1 MEGFD
6 LYKDIAQ
13 RTGGDIYIG
22 VVGPVRTGKST
33 FIKRF
38 MDLLVLP
45 NIENEFVKTRAV
57 DELPQ
62 SGSGRTIM
70 TTQPKFVPNEAVRL
84 RLPNR
89 AELSVR
95 LVDCVGY
102 LAQGVLGHLENEA
115 PRMVRTPWSQEE
127 IPFEQAAELGTRK
140 VIAEHSTIG
149 IVVTTDGSITGMPRS
164 AYTEAEE
171 RVINE
176 LKDLGKPFTV
186 VLNSTD
192 LYSMDT
198 QRLIMQLEEK
208 YSVPVVGM
216 DVLNMT
222 QDDLSGLLE
231 RVLYEFPLR
240 CIEIE
245 LPRWVQAL
253 PRDHEIVTGL
263 LEALAGAQKQEK
275 MRDYPLLLDAFDA
288 MEDTVKSFD
297 VVKVLP
303 GEGKICYELTVVPEL
318 FYRVLGQ
325 ECGCEIKGDF
335 HLISIIR
342 DLIQAKR
349 EYDRIAPALE
359 AAQSTGYGVV
369 MPSMEDMVLEE
380 PEMVKQGG
388 RYGVKLKASAPSLHL
403 IRVDIKTEVSPIV
416 GSEQQSEEMVKYMLS
431 GFESDTSKIWESNLF
446 GKSLHE
452 LVQEG
457 LSGKLVRMP
466 AEAQR
471 KMQLT
476 IERIVNEGGGGLI
489 CILL

>member
-45 NIENEFVKTRAV
+45 NIQNEFEKNRAI

-84 RLPNR
+84 ELDDKT
-89 AELSVR
+89 ELSVR

-102 LAQGVLGHLENEA
+102 LAQGVIGHLEDDA
-115 PRMVRTPWSQEE
+115 PRMVRTPWSQED
-127 IPFEQAAELGTRK
+127 IPFEQAAEIGTRK
-140 VIAEHSTIG
+140 VITEHSTIG
-149 IVVTTDGSITGMPRS
+149 LVVTTDGSVTGMPRS
-164 AYTEAEE
+164 AYVESEE
-171 RVINE
+171 RVVRE
-176 LKDLGKPFTV
+176 LKELGKPFTV
-186 VLNSTD
+186 VVNTTD
-192 LYSMDT
+192 LYSMST
-198 QRLIMQLEEK
+198 QRLVMELEEK
-208 YSVPVVGM
+208 YGVPVIGM

-222 QDDLSGLLE
+222 AEDLSSILE

-240 CIEIE
+240 MIKID
-245 LPRWVQAL
+245 LPSWMQAL
-253 PRDHEIVTGL
+253 PNEHPLVKSILG
-263 LEALAGAQKQEK
+263 ALAEAPKQSK
-275 MRDYPLLLDAFDA
+275 MRDYPLLMDAFDDLPQVTA
-288 MEDTVKSFD
+288 FD
-297 VVKVLP
+297 VVQVLP
-303 GEGKICYELTVVPEL
+303 GQGCICYELSLEKDL
-318 FYRVLGQ
+318 FYQILGEQ
-325 ECGCEIKGDF
+325 CGCQINNDF
-335 HLISIIR
+335 QLMSLMR
-342 DLIQAKR
+342 SLAVAKV
-349 EYDRIAPALE
+349 EYDRIAPALSS
-359 AAQSTGYGVV
+359 AMNTGYGVV
-369 MPSMEDMVLEE
+369 MPNMDELVLEE
-380 PEMVKQGG
+380 PVLVKQGSKC
-388 RYGVKLKASAPSLHL
+388 GVKLKASAPSLHL
-403 IRVDIKTEVSPIV
+403 IRADIKTEVNPIV
-416 GSEQQSEEMVKYMLS
+416 GSEQQSEEMVKYMLE
-431 GFESDTSKIWESNLF
+431 GFEGDTSKIWESNLF

-476 IERIVNEGGGGLI
+476 IQRIVNEGGGGLI

>member
-45 NIENEFVKTRAV
+45 NIENEFIKNRAI

-70 TTQPKFVPNEAVRL
+70 TTQPKFVPSEAVRL
-84 RLPNR
+84 ELGDKTV
-89 AELSVR
+89 LSVR

-102 LAQGVLGHLENEA
+102 LAQGVIGHLENDV
-115 PRMVRTPWSQEE
+115 PRMVRTPWSESE
-127 IPFEQAAELGTRK
+127 MPFEQAAEMGTRK
-140 VIAEHSTIG
+140 VICEHSTIG
-149 IVVTTDGSITGMPRS
+149 LVITTDGSVTGMPRS
-164 AYTEAEE
+164 AYTESEE
-171 RVINE
+171 RAVRE
-176 LKDLGKPFTV
+176 LKELGKPFTV
-186 VLNSTD
+186 VLNTTD
-192 LYSMDT
+192 LYSIET
-198 QRLIMQLEEK
+198 QRLVLELEEK
-208 YSVPVVGM
+208 YGVPVIGM

-222 QDDLSGLLE
+222 VEDISSLLE

-240 CIEIE
+240 TVQIDI
-245 LPRWVQAL
+245 PAWVQAL
-253 PRDHEIVTGL
+253 DKDHPLVGSL
-263 LEALAGAQKQEK
+263 LQALASAPEQKK
-275 MRDYPLLLDAFDA
+275 MCDYPLLADAFSELDF
-288 MEDTVKSFD
+288 VKSFEISR
-297 VVKVLP
+297 VLP
-303 GEGKICYELTVVPEL
+303 GSGRIIYELALDSSL
-318 FYRVLGQ
+318 FYRVLGEQ
-325 ECGCEIKGDF
+325 CGCEIKDDY
-335 HLISIIR
+335 HLMSMMR
-342 DLIQAKR
+342 ELARAKS
-349 EYDRIAPALE
+349 EYDRIAPALA

-380 PEMVKQGG
+380 PELVKQGSKC
-388 RYGVKLKASAPSLHL
+388 GVRLKASAPSLHL
-403 IRVDIKTEVSPIV
+403 IRADIKTEVNPLV
-416 GSEQQSEEMVKYMLS
+416 GSEQQSEEMVKYMLK

-466 AEAQR
+466 AEAQK
-471 KMQLT
+471 KMQMT
-476 IERIVNEGGGGLI
+476 VERIVNEGGGGLI

>member
-38 MDLLVLP
+38 MDLMVLP
-45 NIENEFVKTRAV
+45 NIENEFIKNRAI

-70 TTQPKFVPNEAVRL
+70 TTQPKFVPNEAVKL
-84 RLPNR
+84 EFNDKTVM
-89 AELSVR
+89 SVR

-102 LAQGVLGHLENEA
+102 LAQGVIGHLENDV
-115 PRMVRTPWSQEE
+115 PRMVRTPWSENE
-127 IPFEQAAELGTRK
+127 MPFEQAAEIGTRK
-140 VIAEHSTIG
+140 VITEHSTIG
-149 IVVTTDGSITGMPRS
+149 LVVTTDGSVTGMPRS
-164 AYTEAEE
+164 AYTESEE
-171 RVINE
+171 RAVRE
-176 LKDLGKPFTV
+176 LKELGKPFTV
-186 VLNSTD
+186 VLNTTD
-192 LYSMDT
+192 LYSMET
-198 QRLIMQLEEK
+198 QRLVLELEEK
-208 YSVPVVGM
+208 YGVPVVGM

-222 QDDLSGLLE
+222 VEDISSLLE

-240 CIEIE
+240 MVQIDI
-245 LPRWVQAL
+245 PPWVQAL
-253 PRDHEIVTGL
+253 DKEHPLVSSL
-263 LEALAGAQKQEK
+263 LQAISNAPEQKK
-275 MRDYPLLLDAFDA
+275 MCDYPLLSDAFNELDF
-288 MEDTVKSFD
+288 VNSFEISR
-297 VVKVLP
+297 VLP
-303 GEGKICYELTVVPEL
+303 GTGCICYELELDNSL
-318 FYRVLGQ
+318 FYRILGEQ
-325 ECGCEIKGDF
+325 CGCEIKDDF
-335 HLISIIR
+335 HLMSMMR
-342 DLIQAKR
+342 DLARAKS
-349 EYDRIAPALE
+349 EYDRIAPALA

-380 PEMVKQGG
+380 PELVKQGG
-388 RYGVKLKASAPSLHL
+388 KCGVRLKASAPSLHL
-403 IRVDIKTEVSPIV
+403 IRADIKTEVNPLV
-416 GSEQQSEEMVKYMLS
+416 GSEQQSEEMVKYMLQ

-466 AEAQR
+466 AEAQH

-476 IERIVNEGGGGLI
+476 VERIVNEGGGGLI

>member
-13 RTGGDIYIG
+13 RTSGDIYIG

-45 NIENEFVKTRAV
+45 NMDNEYVKNRV
-57 DELPQ
+57 IDELPQ

-70 TTQPKFVPNEAVRL
+70 TTQPKFVPNEAAVITIDDKTT
-84 RLPNR
+84 
-89 AELSVR
+89 LSLR

-102 LAQGVLGHLENEA
+102 LAQGVIGHLENDV
-115 PRMVRTPWSQEE
+115 PRMVRTPWSPIEM
-127 IPFEQAAELGTRK
+127 PFEQAAEIGTRK
-140 VIAEHSTIG
+140 VITEHSTIG
-149 IVVTTDGSITGMPRS
+149 LVITTDGSVTGMPRS
-164 AYTEAEE
+164 AYSEAEE
-171 RVINE
+171 RVVCE
-176 LKDLGKPFTV
+176 LKELGKPFTV
-186 VLNSTD
+186 VLNTTD

-198 QRLIMQLEEK
+198 QSLILELEEK
-208 YSVPVVGM
+208 YGVPVVGM

-222 QDDLSGLLE
+222 EADLASLLE

-240 CIEIE
+240 TVHIT
-245 LPRWVQAL
+245 LPKWVCAL
-253 PRDHEIVTGL
+253 PKDHPLVQSL
-263 LEALAGAQKQEK
+263 LEALKDAPKQEK
-275 MRDYPLLLDAFDA
+275 MRDYPLLTEVFASLDAA
-288 MEDTVKSFD
+288 KSFEIS
-297 VVKVLP
+297 KVLP
-303 GEGKICYELTVVPEL
+303 GQGRICYEVSLDGDL
-318 FYRVLGQ
+318 FYQILGEQ
-325 ECGCEIKGDF
+325 CGCPIKDDF
-335 HLISIIR
+335 HLMSIMR
-342 DLIQAKR
+342 ELSVAKN
-349 EYDRIAPALE
+349 EYDRILPALE

-369 MPSMEDMVLEE
+369 MPSMDELVLEE
-380 PEMVKQGG
+380 PELVKQGG
-388 RYGVKLKASAPSLHL
+388 KCGVRLKASAPSLHL
-403 IRVDIKTEVSPIV
+403 IRVDIKTEVNPIV
-416 GSEQQSEEMVKYMLS
+416 GSEQQSEEMVRYMLE
-431 GFESDTSKIWESNLF
+431 GFEGDTSKIWESNLF

-476 IERIVNEGGGGLI
+476 IQRIVNEGGGGLI

>member
-45 NIENEFVKTRAV
+45 NIEDEYVKARAV

-70 TTQPKFVPNEAVRL
+70 TTQPKFVPNEAVKIQL
-84 RLPNR
+84 
-89 AELSVR
+89 ADKVDLSVR

-102 LAQGVLGHLENEA
+102 LADGVLGHLENDA
-115 PRMVRTPWSQEE
+115 PRMVRTPWSKEE
-127 IPFEQAAELGTRK
+127 IPFEQAAEIGTQK
-140 VIAEHSTIG
+140 VITEHSTIG
-149 IVVTTDGSITGMPRS
+149 LVLTTDGSITGMPRS

-171 RVINE
+171 RVIKE
-176 LKDLGKPFTV
+176 LKDLGKPFIIT
-186 VLNSTD
+186 LNTTD
-192 LYSMDT
+192 LYSMET
-198 QRLIMQLEEK
+198 QRLVLQLEEK
-208 YSVPVVGM
+208 YGVPVVGL

-222 QDDLSGLLE
+222 TEDLQGLLE
-231 RVLYEFPLR
+231 RILFEFPLR
-240 CIEIE
+240 KIEIN
-245 LPRWVQAL
+245 LPAWVQAL
-253 PRDHEIVTGL
+253 PMDHSIIAEL
-263 LEALAGAQKQEK
+263 LEAMGDAENQTK
-275 MRDYPLLLDAFDA
+275 MRDYPTLLNVFEEL
-288 MEDTVKSFD
+288 ETVKSFD
-297 VVKVLP
+297 VEQVLL
-303 GEGKICYELTVVPEL
+303 GEGTIRYELTVSPEL
-318 FYRVLGQ
+318 FYKVLGE

-342 DLIQAKR
+342 DLMDAKR
-349 EYDRIAPALE
+349 EYDRIAPALQ
-359 AAQSTGYGVV
+359 AAESTGYGVV
-369 MPSMEDMVLEE
+369 MPSMDEMVLEE

-403 IRVDIKTEVSPIV
+403 VRVDIKTEVSPIV
-416 GSEQQSEEMVKYMLS
+416 GSERQSEEMVKYMLS
-431 GFESDTSKIWESNLF
+431 EFESDTSKIWDSNLF

-466 AEAQR
+466 VEAQR

-476 IERIVNEGGGGLI
+476 LSRIVNEGGGGLI